1 MTISDRHSCIETQ
14 QKGLVRFDDFDD
26 FDFAQIYTPGS
37 TNICLWKI
45 IHFVHVFHHFLS
57 EKKGLFPWPYVS

>member
-14 QKGLVRFDDFDD
+14 KRVGAVDDFV
-26 FDFAQIYTPGS
+26 AQIYTPGS

-45 IHFVHVFHHFLS
+45 MHFVHVFHYFLS
-57 EKKGLFPWPYVS
+57 EKWFISTAAVS